1 MMRSN
6 FSLKTTIAAAALITA
21 LALLSACPSF
31 AQQTAAPDAE
41 AQTYQR
47 LLASYGRTVVTVSY
61 VLSFDAAGGAADQR
75 AQGETEATLVSRDG
89 LLLVPSAVLNPTDMF
104 QKVYRNQGDGQVPN
118 MRSSEIKVRL
128 PGSDQPLDAT
138 VVTQDRDLGVAW
150 LKIKSPPKN
159 LPFVDLKTAID
170 PSVGQ
175 RAYVVGVI
183 AEEFDYAPFVDET
196 RIQGSIDV
204 PYKAFISDQP
214 GKMLFANDGTPI
226 GFAVLRIDGTS
237 NMSAGGN
244 YRMFATV
251 VGGARLKEL
260 DQQVHDLSKK

>member
-1 MMRSN
+1 MR
-6 FSLKTTIAAAALITA
+6 
-21 LALLSACPSF
+21 ALLLLCMFLSSAVA
-31 AQQTAAPDAE
+31 AQPE
-41 AQTYQR
+41 ISTYER
-47 LLASYGRTVVTVSY
+47 LLERYGRTVVTVSY
-61 VLSFDAAGGAADQR
+61 VLSFDAGGGAADQR
-75 AQGETEATLVSRDG
+75 AQGETEATLVSADG
-89 LLLVPSAVLNPTDMF
+89 LLILPSAVLNPTDMF

-128 PGSDQPLDAT
+128 PGSDQPLDAV

-150 LKIKSPPKN
+150 LKIKTPPGK
-159 LPFVDLKTAID
+159 LPHVSLSKARD
-170 PSVGQ
+170 PVIGQ
-175 RAYVVGVI
+175 KAYVVGVI

-196 RIQGSIDV
+196 RIQGRIEV

-214 GKMLFANDGTPI
+214 GKMLFSAQGVPL

-260 DQQVHDLSKK
+260 DERVRKLALAK

>member
-1 MMRSN
+1 MTLRPFLN
-6 FSLKTTIAAAALITA
+6 AATVFSAAIVAALVLPAFT
-21 LALLSACPSF
+21 F
-31 AQQTAAPDAE
+31 AAVKETE

-47 LLASYGRTVVTVSY
+47 LLANYGRTVVTVSY
-61 VLSFDAAGGAADQR
+61 ILSFDAAGGASDQR
-75 AQGETEATLVSRDG
+75 AQGETEATLVSSDG

-104 QKVYRNQGDGQVPN
+104 QKVYRSQGDGQVPS

-128 PGSDQPLDAT
+128 PGSDQPLEAA

-150 LKIKSPPKN
+150 LKIKSPPKD
-159 LPFVDLKTAID
+159 LPFVNLATAVD

-196 RIQGSIDV
+196 RIQGRIDV

-214 GKMLFANDGTPI
+214 GKMLFARDGTPI

-251 VGGARLKEL
+251 VGGARLKDL
-260 DQQVHDLSKK
+260 DARVRALSAKLP